1 MASSTAYMKRYPKF
15 QNRKSLDL
23 SALSS
28 TQPLKKRPQN
38 LSLKPVPLRAAQ
50 ETFPKRE
57 PMNICETDSS
67 MEYDKKGPAEIRP
80 YLFLGSQ
87 EHASKLKTL
96 RDFNIDAIL
105 NVTTEIENFFPSE
118 GFEYCNCPVLDS
130 AVTNIYSIF
139 EACFAFIDKIRFSG
153 RRLLVHCHAGVSRST
168 TICVAYLMRT
178 EGLKYEQA
186 MKWVTKCRPVVAPN
200 LGFLSQLMDYE
211 NILQSNSVM
220 RRQRSTSFHCVS
232 AFSLRPKVSQPIS
245 TGIESPA
252 VHLEERLGI
261 LQSGFAI

>member
-1 MASSTAYMKRYPKF
+1 M
-15 QNRKSLDL
+15 
-23 SALSS
+23 
-28 TQPLKKRPQN
+28 
-38 LSLKPVPLRAAQ
+38 
-50 ETFPKRE
+50 
-57 PMNICETDSS
+57 
-67 MEYDKKGPAEIRP
+67 
-80 YLFLGSQ
+80 
-87 EHASKLKTL
+87 
-96 RDFNIDAIL
+96 
-105 NVTTEIENFFPSE
+105 TTEIENFFPSE

-211 NILQSNSVM
+211 NISSVE
-220 RRQRSTSFHCVS
+220 QCYETTALHK
-232 AFSLRPKVSQPIS
+232 FSLRFRPF
-245 TGIESPA
+245 
-252 VHLEERLGI
+252 R
-261 LQSGFAI
+261 FALKSANQFPPG